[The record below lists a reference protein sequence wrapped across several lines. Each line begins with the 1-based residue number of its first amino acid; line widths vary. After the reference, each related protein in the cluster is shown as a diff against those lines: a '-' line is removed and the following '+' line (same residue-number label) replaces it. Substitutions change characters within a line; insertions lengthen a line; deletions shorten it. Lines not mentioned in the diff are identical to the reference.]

1 MSITCDKLPRDVAT
15 PFETENTNICIKTLL
30 TEVLGGLFQKKLS
43 APFSWSWYP
52 VDQIQ
57 RKNFTRPWLPIPL
70 RRLRWQADNW
80 SMENSLRQSLSRSQ
94 VLPTACMESQ
104 TRDPWMVSSR
114 IMPEFLV
121 VWSINHCCL
130 QDFHIMNWSARLIR
144 SPRGNVS
151 RGELYASDLGNSSP
165 LGIEAN
171 FHAGEETSVLNPST
185 A

>member
-1 MSITCDKLPRDVAT
+1 
-15 PFETENTNICIKTLL
+15 
-30 TEVLGGLFQKKLS
+30 
-43 APFSWSWYP
+43 
-52 VDQIQ
+52 
-57 RKNFTRPWLPIPL
+57 
-70 RRLRWQADNW
+70 
-80 SMENSLRQSLSRSQ
+80 LSRSQ
-94 VLPTACMESQ
+94 VLPTTCMESQ

-171 FHAGEETSVLNPST
+171 FHVGEETSVLNPST